1 MYEGLANKP
10 SNDGKKPL
18 YKNWGFWIIVIVLFI
33 AMNMSLYAFN
43 ELYKDRN
50 YYMNVIKLVKLGK
63 GPNGE
68 SVEGITA
75 NTACSSVII
84 LAENAIRNLTNKPGS
99 NIQVS

>member
-10 SNDGKKPL
+10 SNNDKKPL

-50 YYMNVIKLVKLGK
+50 YYMNVIKLVTTGK
-63 GPNGE
+63 GPNRE

-75 NTACSSVII
+75 NSACSSLISS
-84 LAENAIRNLTNKPGS
+84 AENYIRNLKDKSGS
-99 NIQVS
+99 NIQIS